1 MTPQNDILND
11 PNYLPVYDY
20 GFVGLVDVMG
30 DDSTPPQRA
39 RISYGKGT
47 KSVSD
52 DRNLL
57 RYLIRHKHNTPVEM
71 VELVFHLKM
80 PIFVMRQHVRHRT
93 ATINEYS
100 ARYSEMSNEFYIPN
114 HEDIALQS
122 KTNKQGRDEAA
133 FDPDALVEF
142 ETKEKVQHLMKVS
155 YEQSFETYEELLK
168 MGLARELAR
177 APLPVANYTECFWK
191 VNLYNFFHYC
201 SLRRDSHAQL
211 EIRMLADAMF
221 ELVQQRLPVSCEA
234 FNDYIFEAVTFSR
247 MEMKMLRDMF
257 LMGGCSFNTFIKN
270 NGGEESVLSKFGVS
284 KRELEEFRA
293 KISEHIIYHA

>member
-1 MTPQNDILND
+1 MTHQNEILND
-11 PNYLPVYDY
+11 VNYIAVYDH

-57 RYLIRHKHNTPVEM
+57 RYLIRHHHNTPVEM

-100 ARYSEMSNEFYIPN
+100 ARYSEMSNEFYVPN
-114 HEDIALQS
+114 HEDIAVQS
-122 KTNKQGRDEAA
+122 TTNKQGRDETA
-133 FDPDALVEF
+133 FDPNDLEEF
-142 ETKEKVQHLMKVS
+142 NSRNDIQHLMSVA
-155 YEQSFETYEELLK
+155 YEETFETYETLLK
-168 MGLARELAR
+168 KGTARELAR
-177 APLPVANYTECFWK
+177 AVLPVANYTECFWK
-191 VNLYNFFHYC
+191 VNLHNFFHYC

-221 ELVQQRLPVSCEA
+221 ELVQQRLPISCEA
-234 FNDYIFEAVTFSR
+234 FNDYVFEAKTFSR
-247 MEMKMLRDMF
+247 MEMEVLREWVHRHGYGELDIAEWKAKGMTQRE
-257 LMGGCSFNTFIKN
+257 CDEFIVKLQLQYQN
-270 NGGEESVLSKFGVS
+270 
-284 KRELEEFRA
+284 
-293 KISEHIIYHA
+293 